1 MTQHNADWAIMVE
14 SDLGRAA
21 ARHADFGS
29 DLPGFVFLRHGRTSS
44 NVTGTIQGQLDI
56 GLDAVGCAQAVEA
69 GRLLRHA
76 GVERFVASDLSRA
89 FSTAHF
95 AAQELGLPPPAADA
109 RLRER
114 AFGVLQGQKGIE
126 GAWLSTEPTV
136 ETSEAFVTRTLEG
149 VRAAADPATVI
160 CAHGGN
166 LRVIAVALGLSLD
179 ASCYANAHP
188 LRFGR
193 SRRGWYCESLRAER
207 AA

>member
-1 MTQHNADWAIMVE
+1 MQHNADWVMTVE
-14 SDLGRAA
+14 SDLRRAA
-21 ARHADFGS
+21 GRHADFGR

-44 NVTGTIQGQLDI
+44 NVTGTVQGQLDI

-76 GVERFVASDLSRA
+76 GVARFVASDLSRA

-95 AAQELGLPPPAADA
+95 AAQELGLPPPVADA

-114 AFGVLQGQKGIE
+114 AFGALQGQRGIE
-126 GAWLSTEPTV
+126 AAWLSTEPTV
-136 ETSEAFVTRTLEG
+136 ETNEAFVARTLEG
-149 VRAAADPATVI
+149 VRAAADPETVI

-166 LRVIAVALGLSLD
+166 LRVIAAALGLSLD

-188 LRFGR
+188 LRFSR
-193 SRRGWYCESLRAER
+193 SRREWYCESIRAEQV
-207 AA
+207 A